1 MFGSGAQSLEGRAGE
16 LVLAQVVPSGVVEL
30 IVGVGGAQ
38 QLEEVNPALR
48 GGGGE
53 EGEVLVAD
61 MGAVAVFAAV
71 ARTGVIDVD
80 ISAGGEPCGQELVLL
95 VVERVVIVD
104 EEAVE
109 LTRGDIDAPLVELA
123 QQQRLSDALVVVLVD
138 DVADKR
144 RAEVGVVQMRG
155 QLPDEALA
163 VGGLIAR
170 ESVAGVERLNDE
182 VLDEEV
188 LVAAPP

>member
-1 MFGSGAQSLEGRAGE
+1 M
-16 LVLAQVVPSGVVEL
+16 VEL

-123 QQQRLSDALVVVLVD
+123 QQQRLSDALVVVD

-163 VGGLIAR
+163 VGGFIAR

>member
-1 MFGSGAQSLEGRAGE
+1 M
-16 LVLAQVVPSGVVEL
+16 
-30 IVGVGGAQ
+30 
-38 QLEEVNPALR
+38 
-48 GGGGE
+48 
-53 EGEVLVAD
+53 LVAD